1 MSIVQVQIPDSL
13 QKSLSDLADRD
24 GISIDQ
30 FISTAIAEKLSALM
44 TENYLKDR
52 ANRGDSPSA
61 EADASRTER
70 LRQRVKYEAI
80 LAKVP
85 DVEPEEY
92 DRIPT
97 V

>member
-13 QKSLSDLADRD
+13 QKSLQDFADRD

-30 FISTAIAEKLSALM
+30 FVSTAIAEKLSALM
-44 TENYLKDR
+44 TENYLKER
-52 ANRGDSPSA
+52 AKKG
-61 EADASRTER
+61 SRA
-70 LRQRVKYEAI
+70 KYEAI

-85 DVEPEEY
+85 DVEPEVY
-92 DRIPT
+92 DRLPN

>member
-1 MSIVQVQIPDSL
+1 MSIVRVEIPDSL
-13 QKSLSDLADRD
+13 HQSLSDLASRD

-52 ANRGDSPSA
+52 ARRGNR
-61 EADASRTER
+61 T
-70 LRQRVKYEAI
+70 KYEAI

>member
-13 QKSLSDLADRD
+13 HKSLSELASRD

-44 TENYLKDR
+44 MESYLSER
-52 ANRGDSPSA
+52 AKRG
-61 EADASRTER
+61 SRA
-70 LRQRVKYEAI
+70 KYEAI

-85 DVEPEEY
+85 DVEPEAY
-92 DRIPT
+92 DKIPAI
-97 V
+97 

>member
-13 QKSLSDLADRD
+13 KKSLQDFADRD

-44 TENYLKDR
+44 TENYLKER
-52 ANRGDSPSA
+52 AKKG
-61 EADASRTER
+61 SRA
-70 LRQRVKYEAI
+70 KYEAI

-85 DVEPEEY
+85 DVEPEVY
-92 DRIPT
+92 DRPPN

>member
-1 MSIVQVQIPDSL
+1 MSVVQVQIPDSL
-13 QKSLSDLADRD
+13 HKSLSDLASRD

-30 FISTAIAEKLSALM
+30 FISTAVAEKLSALM
-44 TENYLKDR
+44 TEGYLQDR
-52 ANRGDSPSA
+52 ARSGD
-61 EADASRTER
+61 
-70 LRQRVKYEAI
+70 RVKYDAI

-85 DVEPEEY
+85 DVEPEVY